1 MKKIL
6 FGLLAVMMLA
16 TAAVFTGCKGCK
28 SETKSG
34 GGEAAAVVYH
44 DYDGVVQDFTA
55 GVSNIQALHRQ
66 TMYGLIQHL
75 QDEGH
80 TIALNGKYQWRN
92 SRVILNDTVTMENI
106 DDLHVVAVNDV
117 FFYWDSQKGP
127 MVQYINSHVKYGV
140 QIPYPI
146 NDVWIED
153 ADMSDQPIKISAE
166 QALSRLKEYN
176 AAIKREQNGAGSSS
190 AEREQGGAKP
200 NGILP
205 KDCNFLTLRLPVG
218 PKDCNVQWVIG
229 DVYDVLFIDAVT
241 GEIRDYNPAFP
252 RE

>member
-1 MKKIL
+1 MKKDF
-6 FGLLAVMMLA
+6 FGKVMGVLLLAVMALMCSCN
-16 TAAVFTGCKGCK
+16 GCKGGTPK
-28 SETKSG
+28 IDDHV
-34 GGEAAAVVYH
+34 VVYH

-55 GVSNIQALHRQ
+55 GVGHIQALHRQ

-153 ADMSDQPIKISAE
+153 ADMIDKPIKLSAE
-166 QALSRLKEYN
+166 EALMRLKEYN

-205 KDCNFLTLRLPVG
+205 KDCNFLTLRYPVG
-218 PKDCNVQWVIG
+218 PKDCNLQWVFG

-241 GEIRDYNPAFP
+241 GEIRDYDPAFP
-252 RE
+252 RK

>member
-6 FGLLAVMMLA
+6 FGLLAAMMLA

-34 GGEAAAVVYH
+34 GEAAAVVYH

-55 GVSNIQALHRQ
+55 GVGHIQALHRQ

-153 ADMSDQPIKISAE
+153 ADMSDKPIKISAE
-166 QALSRLKEYN
+166 QALSRLKEWN

-218 PKDCNVQWVIG
+218 PKDCNVQWVFG

-241 GEIRDYNPAFP
+241 GEIRDYNPAFS

>member
-1 MKKIL
+1 MNNKTGACPIVLTNKNLTTMKKNF
-6 FGLLAVMMLA
+6 FGKVTGVLLLAVMAL
-16 TAAVFTGCKGCK
+16 VCSCNGCKG
-28 SETKSG
+28 ETPKIDDPV
-34 GGEAAAVVYH
+34 VVYH

-55 GVSNIQALHRQ
+55 GTAQIQALHRQ
-66 TMYGLIQHL
+66 TMYSLIQHL

-153 ADMSDQPIKISAE
+153 ADMSEQPIKISAE
-166 QALSRLKEYN
+166 QALMRLKEW
-176 AAIKREQNGAGSSS
+176 
-190 AEREQGGAKP
+190 

-205 KDCNFLTLRLPVG
+205 KDCNFLTLRYPVG
-218 PKDCNVQWVIG
+218 PKDCNVQWVFG

-241 GEIRDYNPAFP
+241 GEIRDYDPAFS
-252 RE
+252 RQ

>member
-1 MKKIL
+1 MKKDF
-6 FGLLAVMMLA
+6 FGKVMGVLLLAVMAL
-16 TAAVFTGCKGCK
+16 VCSCHGCAKTEKKDIQPVSLC
-28 SETKSG
+28 
-34 GGEAAAVVYH
+34 H

-55 GVSNIQALHRQ
+55 GVSHIQALHHQ

-80 TIALNGKYQWRN
+80 TIVPNGKYQWRN
-92 SRVILNDTVTMENI
+92 SLVILNDTVTMENI

-153 ADMSDQPIKISAE
+153 KDMSDKPIKLSAE
-166 QALSRLKEYN
+166 EALMRLKEYN
-176 AAIKREQNGAGSSS
+176 
-190 AEREQGGAKP
+190 
-200 NGILP
+200 GILP
-205 KDCNFLTLRLPVG
+205 KGCNFLTLRLPVG
-218 PKDCNVQWVIG
+218 PKDCNVQWVFG

-241 GEIRDYNPAFP
+241 GEIRDYDPAFS
-252 RE
+252 RQ

>member
-1 MKKIL
+1 MKKIIFL
-6 FGLLAVMMLA
+6 MLTLVTLGMTVGVVA
-16 TAAVFTGCKGCK
+16 CAGCSKG
-28 SETKSG
+28 ETPNIDDPV
-34 GGEAAAVVYH
+34 VVYH
-44 DYDGVVQDFTA
+44 DYDGVVQDFTS

-92 SRVILNDTVTMENI
+92 SRVILSDTVTMENI

-153 ADMSDQPIKISAE
+153 ADMSEQPIKISAE
-166 QALSRLKEYN
+166 EALMRLKEYN

-190 AEREQGGAKP
+190 AEREQGRAKP

-205 KDCNFLTLRLPVG
+205 KGCNFIILRLPVG
-218 PKDCNVQWVIG
+218 PKDCNPQWVFG
-229 DVYDVLFIDAVT
+229 DVDDVLFIDAVT
-241 GEIRDYNPAFP
+241 GEIRDYDPAFS
-252 RE
+252 RQ

>member
-1 MKKIL
+1 MKKDFFAKVMGVL
-6 FGLLAVMMLA
+6 LLAVMAL
-16 TAAVFTGCKGCK
+16 VCSCNGCKR
-28 SETKSG
+28 ETAKIDDPV
-34 GGEAAAVVYH
+34 VVYH

-55 GVSNIQALHRQ
+55 GVANIQALHRQ
-66 TMYGLIQHL
+66 TMYSLAG
-75 QDEGH
+75 
-80 TIALNGKYQWRN
+80 GKEYQWRN

-205 KDCNFLTLRLPVG
+205 KDCNSLTLRLPVG
-218 PKDCNVQWVIG
+218 PKDCNVQWVFG

-241 GEIRDYNPAFP
+241 GEIRDYDPAFS

>member
-1 MKKIL
+1 MKKNFI
-6 FGLLAVMMLA
+6 FGLLLA
-16 TAAVFTGCKGCK
+16 IAGIMTTGCSSCQ
-28 SETKSG
+28 SENPKQESL
-34 GGEAAAVVYH
+34 YH

-55 GVSNIQALHRQ
+55 GTAHINALHRQ
-66 TMYGLIQHL
+66 TMASLTG
-75 QDEGH
+75 
-80 TIALNGKYQWRN
+80 GKEYQWRN

-153 ADMSDQPIKISAE
+153 ADMSDKPIKLSAE
-166 QALSRLKEYN
+166 EALMRLKEW
-176 AAIKREQNGAGSSS
+176 
-190 AEREQGGAKP
+190 

-205 KDCNFLTLRLPVG
+205 KDCDFIILRLPVG
-218 PKDCNVQWVIG
+218 PNDCNVQWVFG

-241 GEIRDYNPAFP
+241 GEIRDYDPAFNP
-252 RE
+252 NKKPKGGDFGKPLGEWP